1 MFNFLFRRKNFRTKL
16 IFIAPDINS
25 GGAENILFNV
35 AKTLNKEDIVLISL
49 TDIGFYGSKLKNYG
63 YEFYALKMKKNIF
76 AIFKFIY

>member
-35 AKTLNKEDIVLISL
+35 AKTLNKKDIVKRFG
-49 TDIGFYGSKLKNYG
+49 TK
-63 YEFYALKMKKNIF
+63 
-76 AIFKFIY
+76 